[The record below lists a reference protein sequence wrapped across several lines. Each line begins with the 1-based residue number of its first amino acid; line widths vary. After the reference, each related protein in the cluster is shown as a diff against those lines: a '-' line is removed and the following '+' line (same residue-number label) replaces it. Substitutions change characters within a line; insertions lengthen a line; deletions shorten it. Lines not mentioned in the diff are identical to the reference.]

1 MGGEV
6 ERGTYEY
13 DGGFNYITHRRSVKI
28 ISFSDRERYVSFG
41 LTEPYA
47 KVSLARNKRK
57 MG

>member
-28 ISFSDRERYVSFG
+28 ISFSD
-41 LTEPYA
+41 
-47 KVSLARNKRK
+47 
-57 MG
+57 